1 MTRGDRDRAMMLQ
14 DEVSEMSGHIISFS
28 WPLGEHGG
36 WSWRLWDLYLAF
48 LSLLETQEDYT
59 SQPSQSG
66 GATWQFLTKEIC
78 VGECFLSPWKPLL
91 GFSSPTLESQFILS
105 RANIVLASAKQ
116 ERSVLLCF
124 LPFGVLWMCGGKQEC
139 RWAGKRGGNLGDCAQ
154 PSIADDDCISRM
166 ASSVG
171 GGRTLCFYCGF
182 QMMENEI
189 GLRKESS
196 PSKFRKHRRQSRHD
210 IL

>member
-1 MTRGDRDRAMMLQ
+1 MRVWSWFIKCQPKESYAGDLSIPSNSFSTENGKLGQTARNSMTRGDRDRAMMLQ

-48 LSLLETQEDYT
+48 LSFLETQEDYT
-59 SQPSQSG
+59 FQPSQSG

-105 RANIVLASAKQ
+105 RANTVLASAKQ

-139 RWAGKRGGNLGDCAQ
+139 RWVGKRGGNLGDCAQ
-154 PSIADDDCISRM
+154 HCWWM
-166 ASSVG
+166 TASQG
-171 GGRTLCFYCGF
+171 WLP
-182 QMMENEI
+182 Q
-189 GLRKESS
+189 
-196 PSKFRKHRRQSRHD
+196 
-210 IL
+210 